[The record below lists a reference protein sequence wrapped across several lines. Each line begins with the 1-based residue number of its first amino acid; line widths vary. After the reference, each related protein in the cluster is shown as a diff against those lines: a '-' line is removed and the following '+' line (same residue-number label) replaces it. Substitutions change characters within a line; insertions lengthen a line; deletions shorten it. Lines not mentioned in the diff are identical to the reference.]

1 MNPNFAKIVAGI
13 GIQPPSDSSSLDLA
27 GSLSLYVDAHIFSKA
42 GNTDHVVGLD
52 GTRVVFAVV
61 SLKRGGGDGQLLGSV
76 KDSVVHE
83 AFERGIVVSSA
94 ISSGCLV
101 LWCEWSARYEFHSF
115 LTEYLNSRA
124 ISKIIW
130 PILKHDHSR
139 DNAILQDIYKQS
151 RSRFW
156 DSFMSFFSRQQRHWD
171 FSHFRLSQNKQDR
184 NGFKWHI
191 DFGEDSGLMEV
202 MEQSWINFASREVK
216 SKIQMSFGGSYS
228 GTDLVP
234 TYLAQSL
241 DFVSYDS
248 SVETMRLFFNFLK
261 MFVGST
267 YLAPMDEFPVTE
279 VDASLS
285 PISDQETKS
294 NRSLKV

>member
-1 MNPNFAKIVAGI
+1 MNPNLAKIVAGI
-13 GIQPPSDSSSLDLA
+13 GIQPPSDSSSLDLT
-27 GSLSLYVDAHIFSKA
+27 GRLSLYMDAHIFSKA
-42 GNTDHVVGLD
+42 GNTDRVVGLD

-61 SLKRGGGDGQLLGSV
+61 SLKRGGGDSQLLGSV
-76 KDSVVHE
+76 EDSVIHE
-83 AFERGIVVSSA
+83 ALERGIVVNSA
-94 ISSGCLV
+94 ISNGYLV
-101 LWCEWSARYEFHSF
+101 LWCEWSARYEVHSF

-130 PILKHDHSR
+130 PLLNHDHSR

-171 FSHFRLSQNKQDR
+171 FSHFRLSQTKQDSI
-184 NGFKWHI
+184 GFKWHI
-191 DFGEDSGLMEV
+191 DFGEDPGLMEV
-202 MEQSWINFASREVK
+202 MEQNWINYPSREAK
-216 SKIQMSFGGSYS
+216 YKIQMSFGGSYS
-228 GTDLVP
+228 GTDLAP
-234 TYLAQSL
+234 TGVAQSL

-261 MFVGST
+261 MFIGAT
-267 YLAPMDEFPVTE
+267 YLAPMDDFPVTE
-279 VDASLS
+279 VDASFS
-285 PISDQETKS
+285 TIADQEVTS